1 MGRLHATEFA
11 ENYDLDTALRLHFTS
26 NCYPPVP
33 LKMIEP
39 AKAAIAL
46 VIGDEGDELIDLPE
60 GCSHRRY
67 GKKMPA
73 AAFCNEMRLEAFV
86 ENETDVDDPTDDPDE
101 DADA

>member
-1 MGRLHATEFA
+1 MGRLQASEMAAQT
-11 ENYDLDTALRLHFTS
+11 DLDTALTWHFSS
-26 NCYPPVP
+26 NCYPPVS

-46 VIGDEGDELIDLPE
+46 VIGEEGDELIDLPE